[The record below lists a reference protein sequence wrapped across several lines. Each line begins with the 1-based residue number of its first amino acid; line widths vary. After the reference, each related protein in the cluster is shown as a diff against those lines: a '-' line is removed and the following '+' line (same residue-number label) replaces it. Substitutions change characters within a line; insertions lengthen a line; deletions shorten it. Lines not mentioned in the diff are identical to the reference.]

1 MAEGTLARILTALEG
16 AEFEH
21 GIIPSAAHGRL
32 APVCTE
38 IDAELAEGARS
49 PADGTP
55 RDAELVGAAREW
67 ATRVERGEGLA
78 GSDTR
83 ALAAVLREL
92 ADALQPVDVRRP

>member
-32 APVCTE
+32 ARVHR
-38 IDAELAEGARS
+38 DRRGARGGFTRS

-67 ATRVERGEGLA
+67 AARVERGEGLA